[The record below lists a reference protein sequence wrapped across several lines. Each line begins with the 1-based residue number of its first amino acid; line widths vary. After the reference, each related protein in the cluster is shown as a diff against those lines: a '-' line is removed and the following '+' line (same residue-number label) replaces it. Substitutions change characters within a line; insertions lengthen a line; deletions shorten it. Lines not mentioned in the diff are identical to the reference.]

1 MKQGKRVVAS
11 SNHSKIFL
19 IHKTNCEYVW
29 LSLMI
34 QYIWKSHG
42 LSFIKDNA
50 IKLYEKNVPCIA
62 QIKRGFIKDDRTNH
76 IFLKLFGTHKL

>member
-1 MKQGKRVVAS
+1 MAKL
-11 SNHSKIFL
+11 NDPIYL
-19 IHKTNCEYVW
+19 E
-29 LSLMI
+29 
-34 QYIWKSHG
+34 
-42 LSFIKDNA
+42 IKDNA